1 MQNKTSKWISENWGD
16 LQRRCLSRLSRVG
29 LIQRADAAE
38 DAFQTWVTYAIC
50 KDLFAA
56 HIESGKEIK
65 VSVVS
70 RFCVQYAM
78 GVYMRSQAR
87 NPVNKRYGWKTVTES
102 KDGYE
107 PKVTADRVEVSWQT
121 EDDNDSPEPV
131 VVEVSMD
138 PEQAVLWR
146 ESLSQV
152 QSVVE
157 GMDRSPRGDYTRICG
172 LLAEGYSRAEIDAE
186 IGKSTN
192 APVTRLRKRIRESC
206 EVIDLT

>member
-1 MQNKTSKWISENWGD
+1 MQNKTSKWITENWDD
-16 LQRRCLSRLSRVG
+16 LQRRCLSRLNRVG

-38 DAFQTWVTYAIC
+38 DAFQTWVTYAIY
-50 KDLFAA
+50 KDLFAT

-87 NPVNKRYGWKTVTES
+87 NPVTKQYGWKTVTES

-107 PKVTADRVEVSWQT
+107 PKATPDRVEVSWQV
-121 EDDNDSPEPV
+121 EDDNDSPEAV
-131 VVEVSMD
+131 VVEISLD
-138 PEQAVLWR
+138 PEQSLLWR
-146 ESLSQV
+146 ESVSQI
-152 QSVVE
+152 QSVAE
-157 GMDRSPRGDYTRICG
+157 EMDRTSKSEHARICA

-206 EVIDLT
+206 QVIDLI